1 MWLEEKYMSFAKRI
15 YKYSKQSE
23 GFKLVLKFNLLHDVL
38 NIKLKSSYFI

>member
-15 YKYSKQSE
+15 YKYSNQSE
-23 GFKLVLKFNLLHDVL
+23 VFKLVLKFNFLHDVL